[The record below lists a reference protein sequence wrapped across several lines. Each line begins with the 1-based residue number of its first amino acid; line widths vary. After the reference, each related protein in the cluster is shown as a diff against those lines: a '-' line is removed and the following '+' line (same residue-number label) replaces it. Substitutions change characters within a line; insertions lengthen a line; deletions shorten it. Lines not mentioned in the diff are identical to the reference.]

1 MAKGIGDY
9 PKSLVCRTLNISR
22 STYHKR
28 IREPRTSKE
37 AETERLAGEVKR
49 LFEVN
54 NSEYGRR
61 RLAKAMR
68 EEGYAVSEGTVG
80 KLMKKKSL
88 IPRKVKKYKATT
100 NSKHNYAVAENLLKR
115 NFKASVPNEKWCG
128 DSTYISTDE
137 GWLYVSAIIDLCDKT
152 CVGMEFSS
160 RHTQELMV
168 GTLRAAVKE
177 HKPMKGMLFHSD
189 RGVQYASNSF
199 KAELKKNGII
209 QSMSYSGDPYD
220 NAAMESFW
228 ATVKTGCV
236 FGRRFKTKKEAQQ
249 VIFEYVF
256 GFYNTHRYHSAIG
269 YEKPTEYRQR
279 LLASAPRAAY

>member
-1 MAKGIGDY
+1 MDEY
-9 PKSLVCRTLNISR
+9 PKSLVCRTMNISR

-28 IREPRTSKE
+28 IREPRTNKE
-37 AETERLAGEVKR
+37 AETERLACEAKR
-49 LFEVN
+49 LFEAN
-54 NSEYGRR
+54 NSEYGRT

-68 EEGYAVSEGTVG
+68 EEGYRVSDGTVG
-80 KLMKKKSL
+80 KLMKKKGL
-88 IPRKVKKYKATT
+88 VPRKVKKYKATT
-100 NSKHNYAVAENLLKR
+100 NSKHSYAVAENLLNKK
-115 NFKASVPNEKWCG
+115 FKASIPNEKWCG

-137 GWLYVSAIIDLCDKT
+137 GWLYVSGIMDLCDKT

-168 GTLRAAVKE
+168 ETLKSAVKE
-177 HKPMKGMLFHSD
+177 HKPAKGMLFHSD

-199 KAELKKNGII
+199 KEELRKNGII
-209 QSMSYSGDPYD
+209 QSMSDRGNPYD

-236 FGRRFKTKKEAQQ
+236 FGRRFKTRKEAKRA
-249 VIFEYVF
+249 IFEYVF

-269 YEKPTEYRQR
+269 YEKPAEYRQK